1 MCSNCGTKTES
12 NGSTQPTEEERR
24 WEVGRVEACKCPNCG
39 KDERFPR
46 YNHPGKLLGKLQ
58 DILLCAVLH
67 VPTDQIQHTL
77 YCTCRCHLRLCSIIF
92 RHSIANLRMSI

>member
-24 WEVGRVEACKCPNCG
+24 WEVGRVEAFKCPNCG

-46 YNHPGKLLGKLQ
+46 KTIITPENCLVSCRIFCCVHVFTP
-58 DILLCAVLH
+58 VLH
-67 VPTDQIQHTL
+67 VPTDQIQHTQL
-77 YCTCRCHLRLCSIIF
+77 HVDATYVYVQ
-92 RHSIANLRMSI
+92 